1 MPRILHWLLTENEN
15 VQKDQIFWVH
25 TYDLLQ
31 TKGRRVQSMVEI
43 GSEMLI
49 CIRYKQINKQTKQK
63 RKNPFYLYIYD
74 IVTASNFILRLL
86 LIFNMTT
93 ADRTNCFQ
101 YTGKCPADWH
111 LYGHEELRQYTYC
124 HKCCSKGHGLQK
136 L

>member
-1 MPRILHWLLTENEN
+1 VPRILHWLLTENEN

-63 RKNPFYLYIYD
+63 RKNPFYLYIY
-74 IVTASNFILRLL
+74 I
-86 LIFNMTT
+86 
-93 ADRTNCFQ
+93 
-101 YTGKCPADWH
+101 
-111 LYGHEELRQYTYC
+111 
-124 HKCCSKGHGLQK
+124 
-136 L
+136 